1 MKKKCYLYTRVS
13 TAAQTEGYSLEAQ
26 QERLRQ
32 YAEYKNLEIAGEYC
46 DAGKS
51 GKSILGRPA
60 FMEMMDDI
68 ASGKDQISYVLVFK
82 LSRFGRNAADVLKS
96 IQTLLDYDVDL
107 VCVED
112 SIDSSTQGGRLTLA
126 ILSAVAEIEREN
138 IRVQFMAGRMQKMME
153 GGWAGGP
160 VPFGYRNK
168 NGKLTVEPGEA
179 EIVRL
184 IYAKYLEP
192 DMKLAAVVRWL
203 NDHGHRRISR
213 GSPCPYNRDLAARVL
228 DNPFYCGKIVYY
240 RRTNRSMDE
249 QNQRK
254 EITVRGKQEAI
265 IPEEMWERVQEKR
278 KEMAVHYE
286 KDEPDRIS
294 MLSGL
299 VKCPLCGAGMVMQKN
314 KRINKNRG
322 GYYKPIYYYACR
334 NYRKSEGRRCSF
346 KHTYNQ
352 SKLDGAVLE
361 ILGQL
366 TRTEEFRNAFAA
378 AIGDQSSEASFE
390 GQLKDLRR
398 RLHRQ
403 EHLKYKLGQE
413 LDRLDVLEDG
423 YDEAYDAI
431 QERIDAAYDRIER
444 LETEIGQV
452 RRKLAAVREGL
463 QSSCQISRILNHIDR
478 LYRKMSCAER
488 RELCRQFIERIEVF
502 PEEQKDGRIL
512 KSAAFRFP
520 VFYGE
525 DEAAGEQELPDETVA
540 FVLDCRKLPV
550 TVPEAKATYAEIK
563 AYVLEKTGLKV
574 SSLYIAQIKRKYGIE
589 MGENYNKPEDPKA
602 RVPKCPKEKE
612 LAILDALKNFRMVPE
627 TAEYEEAE
635 V

>member
-1 MKKKCYLYTRVS
+1 MKKKCYIYTRVS

-46 DAGKS
+46 DAGRS
-51 GKSILGRPA
+51 GKSIAGRPT
-60 FMEMMDDI
+60 FMEMMEDI
-68 ASGKDQISYVLVFK
+68 ASEKDQISYVLVFK

-160 VPFGYRNK
+160 APFGY
-168 NGKLTVEPGEA
+168 
-179 EIVRL
+179 
-184 IYAKYLEP
+184 
-192 DMKLAAVVRWL
+192 
-203 NDHGHRRISR
+203 RRISR
-213 GSPCPYNRDLAARVL
+213 GSPCPYNRDFAARVL

-265 IPEEMWERVQEKR
+265 IPEEMWDRVQEKR
-278 KEMAVHYE
+278 KQMAVHYE

-314 KRINKNRG
+314 KHVNKNRG
-322 GYYKPIYYYACR
+322 GYYKTIYYYACR

-398 RLHRQ
+398 RLHSQ

-423 YDEAYDAI
+423 YDETYDAI
-431 QERIDAAYDRIER
+431 QDRINAVYDRIER

-452 RRKLAAVREGL
+452 RRKLTAFREGL
-463 QSSCQISRILNHIDR
+463 QSSGQICRILDHVDR

-502 PEEQKDGRIL
+502 PEEQEDGRIL

-525 DEAAGEQELPDETVA
+525 DETAGEQELPDETVA

-635 V
+635 A